1 MSKRSWPRAITRASI
16 GNGKAV
22 ASSLPALPVYIS
34 ASSRR
39 CPRATVPSTSGRADR
54 ESPKNVDS
62 RSGTYFGWSCMS
74 WRHAAK
80 TRHAATEDTKDTKD
94 TEDAGERRGLVRNC
108 GDLPRTEGR
117 QELARPFEVEFRVG
131 GLDAEEEAVP
141 ARQRETRHVEYRV
154 IRLRQAVQRQ
164 HAQHRGERG
173 DE

>member
-16 GNGKAV
+16 GKGKTV
-22 ASSLPALPVYIS
+22 ASHSPALPVYIS

-80 TRHAATEDTKDTKD
+80 TRHAATEDTKETKD
-94 TEDAGERRGLVRNC
+94 TEEWAQERLAPFVTFVPFASSFLIRNC

-141 ARQRETRHVEYRV
+141 ARQ
-154 IRLRQAVQRQ
+154 
-164 HAQHRGERG
+164 
-173 DE
+173 